1 MRLQLPPLADAAC
14 DTYDIEVLS
23 SSHFAAANGSGV
35 TSSVEAWLSALKGVR
50 GETAEV
56 KGLAPMVAHRFR
68 LIAVGAGGRSAA
80 SEPSEPALTD
90 AVHSKL
96 LEPPSVS
103 ATSTSSFALSW
114 LGKASPC
121 RASQLSYALQMRRGH
136 GTAAASA
143 AWLTEKTSLP
153 RAALALD
160 ETPCAEGCAFRYSA
174 TNVAGWSV
182 YSRPSE
188 PVRTHALAP
197 LPPGAARLLVALS
210 STSELPTLDATPLA
224 DLVASELAAS
234 LGVPEQ
240 RVAAREAR
248 RGAKQAA
255 LTQVVIDLLPATDGA
270 GAGGKAESSEALV
283 GRLKTLVLTQV
294 HPGVLTRALRAIGEI
309 SRLDA
314 DGHATV
320 LVPSREL
327 AAARKAAAQ
336 RDTTSGRA
344 LTFALLL
351 VAVAIGGLVCSRNA
365 RKGGAAGRPTRRGP
379 PARRRTRN
387 EARPYDTVD
396 HLGRPVLDGDEM
408 ESDDDDW
415 NLNPSYSDGPS
426 RAASST
432 SLAT

>member
-1 MRLQLPPLADAAC
+1 M
-14 DTYDIEVLS
+14 
-23 SSHFAAANGSGV
+23 
-35 TSSVEAWLSALKGVR
+35 
-50 GETAEV
+50 
-56 KGLAPMVAHRFR
+56 
-68 LIAVGAGGRSAA
+68 
-80 SEPSEPALTD
+80 
-90 AVHSKL
+90 
-96 LEPPSVS
+96 
-103 ATSTSSFALSW
+103 
-114 LGKASPC
+114 
-121 RASQLSYALQMRRGH
+121 
-136 GTAAASA
+136 
-143 AWLTEKTSLP
+143 
-153 RAALALD
+153 
-160 ETPCAEGCAFRYSA
+160 
-174 TNVAGWSV
+174 
-182 YSRPSE
+182 
-188 PVRTHALAP
+188 RTHALAP

-294 HPGVLTRALRAIGEI
+294 RPGVLTRALRAIGEI

-365 RKGGAAGRPTRRGP
+365 RKGGAAAGRPTRRGP